1 MKSIAE
7 RLQKLPANV
16 DEYVL
21 FMRFLQEGFSMPSI
35 QRRCVEQMELLD
47 IIKDGGGT
55 GA

>member
-1 MKSIAE
+1 MASGC
-7 RLQKLPANV
+7 RSCRSNV

-21 FMRFLQEGFSMPSI
+21 FMSFLENGFSMPSI

-47 IIKDGGGT
+47 IIKDGGGS